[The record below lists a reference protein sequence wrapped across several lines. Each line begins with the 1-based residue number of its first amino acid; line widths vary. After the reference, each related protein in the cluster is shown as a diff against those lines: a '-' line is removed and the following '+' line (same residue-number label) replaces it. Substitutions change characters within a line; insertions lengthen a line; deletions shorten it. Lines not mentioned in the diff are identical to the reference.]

1 MSGDPKRLIEE
12 SLSDDETRALR
23 AGRGMAPPA
32 GMDAAVLAAVL
43 AKLGPLGSG
52 PEGGAGAGSGAV
64 RSAGDAG
71 SAGAGAAG
79 TGGALASGAAAKT
92 VPAGAM
98 IKAFALGGSL
108 TVAVL
113 VGHEVTSSEESAPVQ
128 PPEAS
133 VVLVAPPPT
142 AVASVHALLS
152 PVLSSAPVAT
162 EAPRAPLRGNGGAPP
177 AEVTA
182 EEPPQEVYGAR
193 WESAQVARA
202 RAQLRA
208 GQPSQALQTLSEI
221 QARVPGGV
229 LGQERE
235 ALAIEA
241 LAASGQRSEASRRA
255 AAFLDRFPNSPHASR
270 IQTFSP

>member
-52 PEGGAGAGSGAV
+52 PEGGAGSGAV
-64 RSAGDAG
+64 GSAGDAG

-92 VPAGAM
+92 VSAGAL
-98 IKAFALGGSL
+98 IKAFGLGGGL
-108 TVAVL
+108 TAAAL
-113 VGHEVTSSEESAPVQ
+113 VGHEVTFT
-128 PPEAS
+128 PEAAAPLEQS
-133 VVLVAPPPT
+133 EATVVWEAPSSAVVAGFQEAPAP
-142 AVASVHALLS
+142 A
-152 PVLSSAPVAT
+152 LSSAPVAT

-202 RAQLRA
+202 RVQLRA